1 MNKLLL
7 LVLSLSSLSV
17 FANNGEKVAAEC
29 SQRADIVSF
38 IISGANIGAGRMDMS
53 NRIMPTIT
61 AEYYQVD
68 KAKQWV
74 TKTIDKM
81 FSDPDMPFMNSDHQ
95 RNVYLTFCMKNPEMV
110 LGKNSIMK

>member
-1 MNKLLL
+1 MRLIITLFIALLPA
-7 LVLSLSSLSV
+7 VV
-17 FANNGEKVAAEC
+17 FANGGEKVAAEC

-68 KAKQWV
+68 KAKLWV
-74 TKTIDKM
+74 AKTIDKM

>member
-1 MNKLLL
+1 MRMPITLFI
-7 LVLSLSSLSV
+7 VLFPV
-17 FANNGEKVAAEC
+17 VAFANDGEKVAEEC

-74 TKTIDKM
+74 TKTIEKM
-81 FSDPDMPFMNSDHQ
+81 FSDPDMPLKTACCFIIHMDNLASEC
-95 RNVYLTFCMKNPEMV
+95 LTV
-110 LGKNSIMK
+110 VIGKKGR